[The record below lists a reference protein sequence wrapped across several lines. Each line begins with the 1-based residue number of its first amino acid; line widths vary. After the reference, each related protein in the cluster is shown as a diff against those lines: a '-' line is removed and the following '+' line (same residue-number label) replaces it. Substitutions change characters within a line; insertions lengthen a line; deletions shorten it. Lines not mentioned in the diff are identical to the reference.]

1 MSMLLKKFNIFAN
14 EIQYLKKKRKVIEMK
29 KISVFFLCII
39 LAVSL
44 VGCGA
49 SNDLAVQDMEFS
61 SEADSAGGIFY
72 NTSES
77 LNQKTDFYS
86 DAVAEETG
94 ETPKT
99 NEKIIKTVEAYVQT
113 KEYDKYIS
121 GLTANVAANGGYVEK
136 SDANMGGYYNS
147 NRHSTYVLRI
157 PADKLDAFMLSAEE
171 NGKITS
177 KTETQQ
183 NVTLEYVDIESRI
196 SAYRTE
202 KETLTGLLEKAESL
216 ENVLAIQERLSEVN
230 YQIENYTAQLRVLE
244 NRVSYSTVTLHISE
258 VERVTESE
266 RTLWQRIKNEFL
278 NNIDNLKDGLE
289 DFAVA
294 VIGGIPVIIP
304 VAAIAVV
311 AIIIIKKLIK
321 KRRAKKNIS
330 Q

>member
-1 MSMLLKKFNIFAN
+1 
-14 EIQYLKKKRKVIEMK
+14 MK
-29 KISVFFLCII
+29 KLFVILLCFVM
-39 LAVSL
+39 AVAF

-49 SNDLAVQDMEFS
+49 KSNDMAVEEDMEYFS
-61 SEADSAGGIFY
+61 AADSAGGIFY

-77 LNQKTDFYS
+77 LNGKVELQSDGVPNENGEAPQKN
-86 DAVAEETG
+86 
-94 ETPKT
+94 
-99 NEKIIKTVEAYVQT
+99 NEKIIKTVEAYVMT
-113 KEYDKYIS
+113 KEYDKYIES
-121 GLTANVAANGGYVEK
+121 LTASVTANGGYIEN
-136 SDANMGGYYNS
+136 SDANMGGYGNA
-147 NRHSTYVLRI
+147 NRHSVYKLRI

-202 KETLTGLLEKAESL
+202 KETLTDLLEKASSL

-244 NRVSYSTVTLHISE
+244 NRVSYSTVTLHINE
-258 VERVTESE
+258 VERVVESE

-278 NNIDNLKDGLE
+278 DNIDNLKEGLE

-304 VAAIAVV
+304 VVVIALV

-321 KRRAKKNIS
+321 KRKAKKNIT

>member
-1 MSMLLKKFNIFAN
+1 
-14 EIQYLKKKRKVIEMK
+14 MK
-29 KISVFFLCII
+29 KILVLILCVV
-39 LAVSL
+39 LALSL
-44 VGCGA
+44 ASCGSKA
-49 SNDLAVQDMEFS
+49 SNDMAVQEMEFYS
-61 SEADSAGGIFY
+61 AADSAGGIFY

-77 LNQKTDFYS
+77 LNGKLELQS
-86 DAVAEETG
+86 DSVPNENG
-94 ETPKT
+94 ESPKKN

-121 GLTANVAANGGYVEK
+121 GLTANVVANGGYVEK

-157 PADKLDAFMLSAEE
+157 PADKLDSFMASAEE

-196 SAYRTE
+196 SAYKTE
-202 KETLTGLLEKAESL
+202 KATLTNLLEKAASL

-244 NRVSYSTVTLHISE
+244 NRVSYSTVTINIDE
-258 VERVTESE
+258 VERVSETEP
-266 RTLWQRIKNEFL
+266 TLWQRIKNEFL
-278 NNIDNLKDGLE
+278 DNIDNLKEGLG
-289 DFAVA
+289 DFVVA
-294 VIGGIPVIIP
+294 IIGGIPVIIP
-304 VAAIAVV
+304 VVVIAIV

-321 KRRAKKNIS
+321 KRKAKKNIV

>member
-1 MSMLLKKFNIFAN
+1 
-14 EIQYLKKKRKVIEMK
+14 MK
-29 KISVFFLCII
+29 KLFAILLCVIM
-39 LAVSL
+39 AVSL

-49 SNDLAVQDMEFS
+49 KMSNDMAVEEMEYFS
-61 SEADSAGGIFY
+61 AADSAGGIIY

-77 LNQKTDFYS
+77 LNGKIELQSDTVPNENGEVPKT
-86 DAVAEETG
+86 
-94 ETPKT
+94 T

-121 GLTANVAANGGYVEK
+121 GLTANVVANGGYIEN
-136 SDANMGGYYNS
+136 SDANMGGYGNA
-147 NRHSTYVLRI
+147 NRHSVYKLRI
-157 PADKLDAFMLSAEE
+157 PADKLDVFMLSAEE

-183 NVTLEYVDIESRI
+183 NVTLEYVDVESRI
-196 SAYRTE
+196 SAYKTE
-202 KETLTGLLEKAESL
+202 KETLTGLLEKAASL

-244 NRVSYSTVTLHISE
+244 NRVSYSTVTLHINE
-258 VERVTESE
+258 VERVMESE

-278 NNIDNLKDGLE
+278 DNIDNLKDGLE

-304 VAAIAVV
+304 VVVIAIV
-311 AIIIIKKLIK
+311 AIIIIKKLIR
-321 KRRAKKNIS
+321 KRRAKRNVS

>member
-1 MSMLLKKFNIFAN
+1 
-14 EIQYLKKKRKVIEMK
+14 MK
-29 KISVFFLCII
+29 KISVLILCIV
-39 LAVSL
+39 LLFSL

-49 SNDLAVQDMEFS
+49 TANDMAVQEMEFS
-61 SEADSAGGIFY
+61 ASADSAGGIYY
-72 NTSES
+72 NSSES
-77 LNQKTDFYS
+77 LNYKSEQYADNIA
-86 DAVAEETG
+86 DETG
-94 ETPKT
+94 GAPQT
-99 NEKIIKTVEAYVQT
+99 NEKIIKTVDAYVQT
-113 KEYDKYIS
+113 KEYDKYIES
-121 GLTANVAANGGYVEK
+121 LTASVAANGGYIEN
-136 SDANMGGYYNS
+136 SDANMGGYGNA
-147 NRHSTYVLRI
+147 NRYSVYKLRI
-157 PADKLDAFMLSAEE
+157 PAEKLDAFMLSAEE

-202 KETLTGLLEKAESL
+202 KETLTNLLEKAASL

-230 YQIENYTAQLRVLE
+230 YQIENFTAQLRVLE

-289 DFAVA
+289 DFV
-294 VIGGIPVIIP
+294 VGFIGGLPVIIP
-304 VAAIAVV
+304 VAAIAVA
-311 AIIIIKKLIK
+311 AIIIIKKFIK
-321 KRRAKKNIS
+321 KRKAKRNIT

>member
-1 MSMLLKKFNIFAN
+1 
-14 EIQYLKKKRKVIEMK
+14 MK
-29 KISVFFLCII
+29 KLFAILLCTV

-49 SNDLAVQDMEFS
+49 KANDMAVQDMEYS
-61 SEADSAGGIFY
+61 SAADSAGGIFY

-77 LNQKTDFYS
+77 LNGKVELQSDSVPNENGEAPQTD
-86 DAVAEETG
+86 
-94 ETPKT
+94 

-121 GLTANVAANGGYVEK
+121 GLTANVTANGGYVEK

-147 NRHSTYVLRI
+147 NRHCTYVLRI
-157 PADKLDAFMLSAEE
+157 PADKLDEFMLAAEE

-183 NVTLEYVDIESRI
+183 NVTLEYVDLESRI
-196 SAYRTE
+196 SAYKTE
-202 KETLTGLLEKAESL
+202 KETLTGLLEKAASL

-230 YQIENYTAQLRVLE
+230 YQIENYTAQLRVLA
-244 NRVSYSTVTLHISE
+244 NRVSYSTVTLNIDE
-258 VERVTESE
+258 VERVNEAE
-266 RTLWQRIKNEFL
+266 PTLWQRIKNEFL
-278 NNIDNLKDGLE
+278 DNIDNLKEGFE

-294 VIGGIPVIIP
+294 IIGGLPVIIP
-304 VAAIAVV
+304 VIVIATV

-321 KRRAKKNIS
+321 KRKSKKNIV

>member
-1 MSMLLKKFNIFAN
+1 
-14 EIQYLKKKRKVIEMK
+14 MK
-29 KISVFFLCII
+29 KLFAILLCIVM
-39 LAVSL
+39 AVSL
-44 VGCGA
+44 AACGA
-49 SNDLAVQDMEFS
+49 KMSNDMAVQDMEYFS
-61 SEADSAGGIFY
+61 AADSAGGIFY

-77 LNQKTDFYS
+77 LNGKVELQS
-86 DAVAEETG
+86 DSVPNENG
-94 ETPKT
+94 EAPQTN

-121 GLTANVAANGGYVEK
+121 SLTANVSANGGYVEK
-136 SDANMGGYYNS
+136 SDANMGGYYDS

-157 PADKLDAFMLSAEE
+157 PADKLDAFMVSAEE

-183 NVTLEYVDIESRI
+183 NVTLEYVDVESRI
-196 SAYRTE
+196 SAYKTE
-202 KETLTGLLEKAESL
+202 KETLTNLLEKAASL

-244 NRVSYSTVTLHISE
+244 NRVSYSTVTLHINE
-258 VERVTESE
+258 VERVSE
-266 RTLWQRIKNEFL
+266 AEPTLWQRIKNEFL
-278 NNIDNLKDGLE
+278 DNIDNLKEGFE

-294 VIGGIPVIIP
+294 IIGGLPVIIP
-304 VAAIAVV
+304 VIAIAIV

-321 KRRAKKNIS
+321 KRKAKKNIS

>member
-1 MSMLLKKFNIFAN
+1 
-14 EIQYLKKKRKVIEMK
+14 MK
-29 KISVFFLCII
+29 KLFAILLCAV

-49 SNDLAVQDMEFS
+49 KANDMAVQDMEYFS
-61 SEADSAGGIFY
+61 AADSAGGIFY

-77 LNQKTDFYS
+77 LNGKVELQSDSVPNENGEAPQTD
-86 DAVAEETG
+86 
-94 ETPKT
+94 

-121 GLTANVAANGGYVEK
+121 GLTANVTANGGYVEK

-147 NRHSTYVLRI
+147 NRHCTYVLRI
-157 PADKLDAFMLSAEE
+157 PADKLDEFMLAAEE

-183 NVTLEYVDIESRI
+183 NVTLEYVDLESRI
-196 SAYRTE
+196 SAYKTE
-202 KETLTGLLEKAESL
+202 KETLTGLLEKAASL

-230 YQIENYTAQLRVLE
+230 YQIENYTAQLRVLA
-244 NRVSYSTVTLHISE
+244 NRVSYSTVTLNIDE
-258 VERVTESE
+258 VERVNEAQP
-266 RTLWQRIKNEFL
+266 TLWQRIKNEFL
-278 NNIDNLKDGLE
+278 DNIDNLKEGFE

-294 VIGGIPVIIP
+294 IIGGLPVIIP
-304 VAAIAVV
+304 VIVIATV

-321 KRRAKKNIS
+321 KRKSKKNIV

>member
-1 MSMLLKKFNIFAN
+1 MVLKKINNYIT
-14 EIQYLKKKRKVIEMK
+14 IKTKRKVIEMK
-29 KISVFFLCII
+29 KILVSILCII
-39 LAVSL
+39 LVLSLASCGSKANDMAVE
-44 VGCGA
+44 
-49 SNDLAVQDMEFS
+49 DMEYFS
-61 SEADSAGGIFY
+61 TADSAGGVFY
-72 NTSES
+72 NATETLNGKVELQSDSVPDES
-77 LNQKTDFYS
+77 
-86 DAVAEETG
+86 G

-99 NEKIIKTVEAYVQT
+99 NNEKIIKTVEAYVQT

-121 GLTANVAANGGYVEK
+121 GLTANVAANGGYIEK

-157 PADKLDAFMLSAEE
+157 PADKLDTFMLSAEE

-196 SAYRTE
+196 SAYKTE
-202 KETLTGLLEKAESL
+202 KATLTNLLEKAASL

-244 NRVSYSTVTLHISE
+244 NRVSYSTVTLNIDE
-258 VERVTESE
+258 VERVSETEP
-266 RTLWQRIKNEFL
+266 TLWQRIKNEFL
-278 NNIDNLKDGLE
+278 DNIDNLKDGLE

-294 VIGGIPVIIP
+294 IIGGIPVIIP
-304 VAAIAVV
+304 AIAIAIA
-311 AIIIIKKLIK
+311 AIIIIRKLIK
-321 KRRAKKNIS
+321 KRRAKKNVS

>member
-1 MSMLLKKFNIFAN
+1 
-14 EIQYLKKKRKVIEMK
+14 MK
-29 KISVFFLCII
+29 KLFAILLCIVM
-39 LAVSL
+39 AVSL
-44 VGCGA
+44 AACGA
-49 SNDLAVQDMEFS
+49 KMSNDMAVQDMEYFS
-61 SEADSAGGIFY
+61 AADSAGGIFY

-77 LNQKTDFYS
+77 LNGKVELQS
-86 DAVAEETG
+86 DSVPNEDG
-94 ETPKT
+94 EAPQTN

-121 GLTANVAANGGYVEK
+121 SLTANVSANGGYVEK
-136 SDANMGGYYNS
+136 SDANMGGYYDS

-157 PADKLDAFMLSAEE
+157 PADKLDAFMVSAEE

-183 NVTLEYVDIESRI
+183 NVTLEYVDVESRI
-196 SAYRTE
+196 SAYKTE
-202 KETLTGLLEKAESL
+202 KETLTNLLEKAASL

-244 NRVSYSTVTLHISE
+244 NRVSYSTVTLHINE
-258 VERVTESE
+258 VERVSE
-266 RTLWQRIKNEFL
+266 AEPTLWQRIKNEFL
-278 NNIDNLKDGLE
+278 DNIDNLKEGFE

-294 VIGGIPVIIP
+294 IIGGLPVIIP
-304 VAAIAVV
+304 VIAIAIV

-321 KRRAKKNIS
+321 KRKAKKNIS